1 MSLKEQL
8 LNDFKQAMKEKDT
21 VRKEA
26 VQSIRAGVLQIEKDN
41 HIDDL
46 DDDGVIGVISKE
58 LKKID
63 DVMPDYIRAERQ
75 DLIDIANKKTE
86 LLRAYLPKQLSEEE
100 ISEIVSAAIKETGAA
115 SVRDMGKVMGAVSSK
130 TRGRADNKKVSEI
143 VRKMLIQL

>member
-21 VRKEA
+21 IRKEA

-41 HIDDL
+41 HIDNL

-75 DLIDIANKKTE
+75 DLIDVANKKIE
-86 LLRAYLPKQLSEEE
+86 LLRAYLPEQLSEEE
-100 ISEIVSAAIKETGAA
+100 IGEIVSAAIKEVAA
-115 SVRDMGKVMGAVSSK
+115 VSVRDMGKVMGVVSAK
-130 TRGRADNKKVSEI
+130 TKGRADNKKVSEI
-143 VRKMLIQL
+143 VRKMLMQL

>member
-143 VRKMLIQL
+143 VRKMLMQL